1 MTVEQHEDDETW
13 RDDVESVPPLRLVE
27 HPTDRS
33 AWYSDLIIVTK
44 EIGEGPG
51 KPKRKV
57 RIIPP
62 ELANVITVLRRHPS
76 WLGVLAYSQFAE
88 TAVYRAPPP
97 WHDVDS
103 PSEKAGDVLS
113 DSDITRIVAWFQR
126 TWLEVPGVQGA
137 RWTVADKI
145 VESAVA
151 IAAEAN
157 AFHPVRQYLA
167 GLTWDGTARLDRV
180 LPDYFQTRDGEY
192 ERAIG
197 PRWFISAVARVM
209 KPGCQVDCTLILES
223 AKQGEGKSSALRA
236 IVPDATWYA
245 DNTLDLSN
253 KDALQALHGVWIY
266 GLDELDSMR
275 KAEVSKVK
283 GFLTQTKDHFRK
295 PFAKRATDHFRQ
307 NVFCG
312 TTNETTYFSDPTG
325 NRRFWPVKILRPTD
339 PAIIARDRDQLWAE
353 AHHRYLAGERWHVDT
368 PELRALCEVEQED
381 RRQQDAW
388 LPIIET
394 WLARPTETTSEP
406 DQFGRP
412 QRHTMPADEPE
423 HGWTLAEVMVHAIGK
438 RPSEIGRPDEMRV
451 AAILTE
457 LGYSRRRVREGAGSR
472 ACRYRR
478 NDA

>member
-1 MTVEQHEDDETW
+1 MIEIDDDESW
-13 RDDVESVPPLRLVE
+13 RDDIDSPPPLRLVE
-27 HPTDRS
+27 HPTDKP

-44 EIGEGPG
+44 EVSDGPG

-88 TAVYRAPPP
+88 TAVYRITPP
-97 WHDVDS
+97 WHDVDA
-103 PSEKAGDVLS
+103 PSERVGDVLS

-137 RWTVADKI
+137 RWTVGDRI
-145 VESAVA
+145 VEQAVA
-151 IAAEAN
+151 IVAEAN
-157 AFHPVRQYLA
+157 AFHPVCGYLA
-167 GLTWDGTARLDRV
+167 GLTWDGVPRLDRV
-180 LPDYFQTRDGEY
+180 LPVYFQTRDSAY
-192 ERAIG
+192 ERSIG

-236 IVPDATWYA
+236 LVPDPSWYA

-253 KDALQALHGVWIY
+253 KDSLQALHGVWIY

-312 TTNETTYFSDPTG
+312 TTNESTYFTDHTG
-325 NRRFWPVKILRPTD
+325 NRRFWPVKILAPTD
-339 PAIIARDRDQLWAE
+339 PAIITRDRDQLWAE

-368 PELRALCEVEQED
+368 PELRALCEEEQAD
-381 RRQQDAW
+381 RRQVDPW
-388 LPIIET
+388 LTIIEE
-394 WLARPTETTSEP
+394 WLANPTEIAVEP
-406 DQFGRP
+406 DQTGRFARSAAP
-412 QRHTMPADEPE
+412 FDMARGVRTIDVL
-423 HGWTLAEVMVHAIGK
+423 THAIRMK
-438 RPSEIGRPDEMRV
+438 PSDIGRGDETRV
-451 AAILTE
+451 GTALVE
-457 LGYSRRRVREGAGSR
+457 LGYTPKRRMVGGDRSRWYS
-472 ACRYRR
+472 R